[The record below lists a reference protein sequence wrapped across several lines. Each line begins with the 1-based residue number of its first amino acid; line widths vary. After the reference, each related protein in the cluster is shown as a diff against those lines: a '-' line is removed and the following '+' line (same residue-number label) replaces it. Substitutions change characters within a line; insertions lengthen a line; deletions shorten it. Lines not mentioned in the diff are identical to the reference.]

1 MSLNETK
8 TIEGLKVFDATQATT
23 SKDYPLNKAYLDY
36 MASIDS
42 SKTTVMGSL
51 IGNNISYGENKMDS
65 NELLKAYMEKVDR
78 DQSDLRSDIRE
89 SERRTS
95 ANIDNI
101 ERRMDERLNRIEDMI
116 SNSINKN
123 NEKIEAL
130 ESKIDGKT
138 RWVVGTCIATIVGIA
153 AMVVTVVTAIG

>member
-1 MSLNETK
+1 MMNSNETK
-8 TIEGLKVFDATQATT
+8 TTVPFDATKVSTNEFYT
-23 SKDYPLNKAYLDY
+23 LSMGYKDYIDRENVETRSEVGRVLILNRERY
-36 MASIDS
+36 
-42 SKTTVMGSL
+42 
-51 IGNNISYGENKMDS
+51 EEERMDS

-95 ANIDNI
+95 AKIDNI